1 MTAILYGVV
10 VAAAWLGAVAFMRLP
25 DGLSR
30 IHVVAFINVVAGAA
44 LTAASAV
51 TEGLSGRTLKI
62 ALIWLVT
69 LATSA
74 LLSHLT
80 ARALHL
86 RDGAK

>member
-1 MTAILYGVV
+1 MTAVLYGIV
-10 VAAAWLGAVAFMRLP
+10 VAAAWLGAIAFVRLP
-25 DGLSR
+25 DALSR
-30 IHVVAFINVVAGAA
+30 IHIVTFVNVVAGAA
-44 LTAASAV
+44 LTAAAAV
-51 TEGLSGRTLKI
+51 TDGLSGRTLKV

-69 LATSA
+69 LVTSA